1 MTPIIE
7 FKNVSKKFDQKLVID
22 QLDLSINKGEIFVLV
37 GPSGSGKTTTL
48 KMINALSEPTDGD
61 IYFKEKRIKRI
72 QYSKDA
78 LANGV
83 CSPTNRSVSDDGCQT
98 KYRSD
103 PRDVRVVKKK
113 DRSEAVDRLLTQVKL
128 DPEQYRHRMPKELSG
143 GEQQRI
149 GILRALAANPEII
162 LMDEPFSALDPIS
175 RNSLQELVL
184 DLHQELGT
192 TIIFVTHNM
201 KEAVKLGTRIAV
213 MNQGKIV
220 QCDTPEVIV
229 SQPKTA
235 FVKSFFE
242 ETGEDEAKLVTAGD
256 LIRMNFF
263 SNDIN
268 QADPKIAASTP
279 LNELYTLFA
288 SHETVVI
295 EENHQLIGESTSKRC
310 VCFLE
315 SCSNVNDSFLNE
327 KYHKFFKIDDFSCSK
342 QKFHVRLRKISF
354 VKMAEQAFADDK
366 RCSKGAKEQLW

>member
-61 IYFKEKRIKRI
+61 IYFKEKRIKEYNI
-72 QYSKDA
+72 QKMRWQMGYVLQQIA
-78 LANGV
+78 LF
-83 CSPTNRSVSDDGCQT
+83 PTM
-98 KYRSD
+98 
-103 PRDVRVVKKK
+103 DVKQNIEVIPEMLGWSKK

-268 QADPKIAASTP
+268 QSDPKIAASTP

-288 SHETVVI
+288 SHETLVI
-295 EENHQLIGESTSKRC
+295 EENHQLIGCLRRKD
-310 VCFLE
+310 VFAFL
-315 SCSNVNDSFLNE
+315 SRD
-327 KYHKFFKIDDFSCSK
+327 
-342 QKFHVRLRKISF
+342 RT
-354 VKMAEQAFADDK
+354 
-366 RCSKGAKEQLW
+366 

>member
-61 IYFKEKRIKRI
+61 IYFKEKRIKEYNI
-72 QYSKDA
+72 QKMRWQMGYVLQQIA
-78 LANGV
+78 LF
-83 CSPTNRSVSDDGCQT
+83 PTM
-98 KYRSD
+98 
-103 PRDVRVVKKK
+103 DVKQNIEVIPEMLGWSKK

-268 QADPKIAASTP
+268 QADPKIAASMP

-288 SHETVVI
+288 SHETLVI
-295 EENHQLIGESTSKRC
+295 EENHQVIGSLRRKD
-310 VCFLE
+310 VFAFL
-315 SCSNVNDSFLNE
+315 SRD
-327 KYHKFFKIDDFSCSK
+327 
-342 QKFHVRLRKISF
+342 RT
-354 VKMAEQAFADDK
+354 
-366 RCSKGAKEQLW
+366 

>member
-61 IYFKEKRIKRI
+61 IYFKEKRIKEYNI
-72 QYSKDA
+72 QKMRWQMGYVLQQIA
-78 LANGV
+78 LF
-83 CSPTNRSVSDDGCQT
+83 PTM
-98 KYRSD
+98 
-103 PRDVRVVKKK
+103 DVKQNIEVIPEMLGWSKK

-184 DLHQELGT
+184 DLHEELGT

-268 QADPKIAASTP
+268 QADPKIAASMP

-288 SHETVVI
+288 SHETLVI
-295 EENHQLIGESTSKRC
+295 EENHQLIGSLRRKD
-310 VCFLE
+310 VFAFL
-315 SCSNVNDSFLNE
+315 SRD
-327 KYHKFFKIDDFSCSK
+327 
-342 QKFHVRLRKISF
+342 RT
-354 VKMAEQAFADDK
+354 
-366 RCSKGAKEQLW
+366 

>member
-61 IYFKEKRIKRI
+61 IYFKEKRIKEYNI
-72 QYSKDA
+72 QKMRWQMGYVLQQIA
-78 LANGV
+78 LF
-83 CSPTNRSVSDDGCQT
+83 PTM
-98 KYRSD
+98 
-103 PRDVRVVKKK
+103 DVKQNIEVIPEMLGWSKK

-279 LNELYTLFA
+279 LYELYTLFA

-295 EENHQLIGESTSKRC
+295 EENHQLIGCLRRKD
-310 VCFLE
+310 VFAFL
-315 SCSNVNDSFLNE
+315 SRD
-327 KYHKFFKIDDFSCSK
+327 
-342 QKFHVRLRKISF
+342 RT
-354 VKMAEQAFADDK
+354 
-366 RCSKGAKEQLW
+366 

>member
-61 IYFKEKRIKRI
+61 IYFKEKRIKEYNI
-72 QYSKDA
+72 QKMRWQMGYVLQQIA
-78 LANGV
+78 LF
-83 CSPTNRSVSDDGCQT
+83 PTM
-98 KYRSD
+98 
-103 PRDVRVVKKK
+103 DVKQNIEVIPEMLGWSKK

-149 GILRALAANPEII
+149 GILRALAANSEII

-175 RNSLQELVL
+175 RNSLQDLVL
-184 DLHQELGT
+184 DLHKELGT

-288 SHETVVI
+288 RHDTLVI
-295 EENHQLIGESTSKRC
+295 EENQQLIGSLRRKD
-310 VCFLE
+310 VFAFL
-315 SCSNVNDSFLNE
+315 SRD
-327 KYHKFFKIDDFSCSK
+327 
-342 QKFHVRLRKISF
+342 R
-354 VKMAEQAFADDK
+354 M
-366 RCSKGAKEQLW
+366 

>member
-61 IYFKEKRIKRI
+61 IYFKEKRIKEYNI
-72 QYSKDA
+72 QKMRWQMGYVLQQIA
-78 LANGV
+78 LF
-83 CSPTNRSVSDDGCQT
+83 PTM
-98 KYRSD
+98 
-103 PRDVRVVKKK
+103 DVKQNIEVIPEMLGWSKK

-143 GEQQRI
+143 G
-149 GILRALAANPEII
+149 
-162 LMDEPFSALDPIS
+162 
-175 RNSLQELVL
+175 

-268 QADPKIAASTP
+268 QADPKIATSTP

-295 EENHQLIGESTSKRC
+295 EENHQLIGSLRRKD
-310 VCFLE
+310 VFAFL
-315 SCSNVNDSFLNE
+315 SRD
-327 KYHKFFKIDDFSCSK
+327 
-342 QKFHVRLRKISF
+342 RT
-354 VKMAEQAFADDK
+354 
-366 RCSKGAKEQLW
+366 

>member
-61 IYFKEKRIKRI
+61 IYFKEKRIKEYNI
-72 QYSKDA
+72 QKMRWQMGYVLQQIA
-78 LANGV
+78 LF
-83 CSPTNRSVSDDGCQT
+83 PTM
-98 KYRSD
+98 
-103 PRDVRVVKKK
+103 DVKQNIEVIPEMLGWSKK

-128 DPEQYRHRMPKELSG
+128 DPG

-256 LIRMNFF
+256 LMRMNFF
-263 SNDIN
+263 SDEVNPVAP
-268 QADPKIAASTP
+268 QIAASTT

-288 SHETVVI
+288 THDTVVI
-295 EENHQLIGESTSKRC
+295 EEEQKLVGSLSRKD
-310 VCFLE
+310 VFAFL
-315 SCSNVNDSFLNE
+315 SRD
-327 KYHKFFKIDDFSCSK
+327 
-342 QKFHVRLRKISF
+342 RT
-354 VKMAEQAFADDK
+354 
-366 RCSKGAKEQLW
+366 

>member
-61 IYFKEKRIKRI
+61 IYFKEKRIKEYNI
-72 QYSKDA
+72 QKMRWQMGYVLQQIA
-78 LANGV
+78 LF
-83 CSPTNRSVSDDGCQT
+83 PTM
-98 KYRSD
+98 
-103 PRDVRVVKKK
+103 DVKQNIEVIPEMLGWSKK

-268 QADPKIAASTP
+268 QSDPKIAASTP
-279 LNELYTLFA
+279 LNGLYTLFA

-295 EENHQLIGESTSKRC
+295 EENHQLIGSLRRKD
-310 VCFLE
+310 VFAFL
-315 SCSNVNDSFLNE
+315 SRD
-327 KYHKFFKIDDFSCSK
+327 
-342 QKFHVRLRKISF
+342 RT
-354 VKMAEQAFADDK
+354 
-366 RCSKGAKEQLW
+366 

>member
-61 IYFKEKRIKRI
+61 IYFKEKRIKEYNI
-72 QYSKDA
+72 QKMRWQMGYVLQQIA
-78 LANGV
+78 LF
-83 CSPTNRSVSDDGCQT
+83 PTM
-98 KYRSD
+98 
-103 PRDVRVVKKK
+103 DVKQNIEVIPEMLGWSKK

-220 QCDTPEVIV
+220 QCDTPFDAI
-229 SQPKTA
+229 
-235 FVKSFFE
+235 
-242 ETGEDEAKLVTAGD
+242 
-256 LIRMNFF
+256 
-263 SNDIN
+263 
-268 QADPKIAASTP
+268 
-279 LNELYTLFA
+279 
-288 SHETVVI
+288 
-295 EENHQLIGESTSKRC
+295 KRC
-310 VCFLE
+310 L
-315 SCSNVNDSFLNE
+315 SANVGSIEWPLT
-327 KYHKFFKIDDFSCSK
+327 
-342 QKFHVRLRKISF
+342 
-354 VKMAEQAFADDK
+354 
-366 RCSKGAKEQLW
+366 

>member
-61 IYFKEKRIKRI
+61 IYFKEKRIKEYNI
-72 QYSKDA
+72 QKMRWQMGYVLQQIA
-78 LANGV
+78 LF
-83 CSPTNRSVSDDGCQT
+83 PTM
-98 KYRSD
+98 
-103 PRDVRVVKKK
+103 DVKQNIEVIPEMLGWSKK

-229 SQPKTA
+229 SQPITA

-268 QADPKIAASTP
+268 QAEPKIAAATP

-288 SHETVVI
+288 SHETLVI
-295 EENHQLIGESTSKRC
+295 EENHQLIGSLRRKD
-310 VCFLE
+310 VFAFL
-315 SCSNVNDSFLNE
+315 SRD
-327 KYHKFFKIDDFSCSK
+327 
-342 QKFHVRLRKISF
+342 RT
-354 VKMAEQAFADDK
+354 
-366 RCSKGAKEQLW
+366 